1 MARAAAHRKDQ
12 ALRVLSI
19 GLAAAIV
26 AFAPT
31 PAQADEGQA
40 VYDKKCGMCHN
51 KIAPKIG
58 DKAAWAPRIK
68 KGTGVMV
75 ANTVKGIGKMPP
87 QVGKTGLTEAQVKAA
102 VEHLVARS
110 K

>member
-1 MARAAAHRKDQ
+1 MSEFRHIVCPHCDSVNRIPVAKPARHA
-12 ALRVLSI
+12 
-19 GLAAAIV
+19 
-26 AFAPT
+26 
-31 PAQADEGQA
+31 
-40 VYDKKCGMCHN
+40 KCGMCHN

-102 VEHLVARS
+102 VEHLVSRS

>member
-1 MARAAAHRKDQ
+1 
-12 ALRVLSI
+12 LI

-26 AFAPT
+26 AIAPI
-31 PAQADEGQA
+31 PAQANDGQA

-58 DKAAWAPRIK
+58 DKAAWAPRLK

-75 ANTVKGIGKMPP
+75 ANTVKGVGKMPP

-102 VEHLVARS
+102 IEYLVARS